1 MSLFKKAQSAVAH
14 NSKIPQLGNSDLKS
28 LQDLIHTEKAYVASN
43 AKMAVE
49 TQNTADALRVWA
61 SGEGDDLED
70 VLPKVAFLYE
80 HLSRA
85 ETRYNYYVST
95 MRLHLKSIRSR
106 EEKYAELKNRRR
118 SLLSKI
124 EGMERKL
131 AKMGPENK
139 DLAKVTSSLRE
150 LRSDMEVLNNEMA
163 HEEAALGDYK
173 RHTIAEALGLKSGGL
188 MELAEKTIVIAE
200 SCRLLVEEIPL
211 QPTMPGTQRA
221 PYRNEARTNRLLQEA
236 VRQLESIHF
245 EPRESQLNV
254 DRAQASPVSP
264 MAAQPRHDG
273 LDTGAGPDMSQ
284 TMLSTHPTV
293 PSATPGV
300 PAHGMQPLDDRE
312 QGSQGW
318 VAPEMPPADT
328 VSPPP
333 GLPTVH
339 ESQHDAYEWEE
350 PSRRYTNVASAPS
363 QPDLYQYVPDATSN
377 AVNDVIPSFP
387 PVPPSAPDVPVDDTT
402 EDRAYFE
409 GIGSTKALQEAA
421 ARGGGFPTMDT
432 YRHSQPEVSGLYMP
446 EASQVRAL
454 SPSGLRPVGAG
465 VPRSPSDTPAPPPP
479 PPHAMA
485 PEYGMPMSQ
494 SMPPSIPP
502 PSMSQ
507 SHMFPPSMPPSHM
520 PQPPMPPSHMPQPP
534 MPPSHMPQP
543 PMSHSHM
550 PPPPQSYTPSYGAAP
565 PYAPG
570 PPGPQMDA
578 PLGYGSVDA
587 PAAGPAMLAP
597 PTVSAPPE
605 PSVLVTAPPPASTES
620 SMPSALPS
628 YLASEAPPVD
638 SARPQPAMSSSG
650 YMPYMPTANTLP

>member
-28 LQDLIHTEKAYVASN
+28 LQELIHAEKAYVASN
-43 AKMAVE
+43 AKMAAE

-85 ETRYNYYVST
+85 ESRYNYYVST
-95 MRLHLKSIRSR
+95 MRLHLKSIRTR
-106 EEKYAELKNRRR
+106 EEKYAELKARRR

-124 EGMERKL
+124 EGIERKL

-173 RHTIAEALGLKSGGL
+173 RRTIAEALGLKSGGL
-188 MELAEKTIVIAE
+188 MELAEKAIVVAE

-211 QPTMPGTQRA
+211 QPTMPGSQRA

-236 VRQLESIHF
+236 VRQLESVHF

-254 DRAQASPVSP
+254 DRAQASPLSP
-264 MAAQPRHDG
+264 MVAQPRPDG
-273 LDTGAGPDMSQ
+273 LEMGAVPDTSQ
-284 TMLSTHPTV
+284 NMLSTNPSV

-318 VAPEMPPADT
+318 VAPEVPPADT
-328 VSPPP
+328 GSLAP

-339 ESQHDAYEWEE
+339 ESVHDAYEWEE
-350 PSRRYTNVASAPS
+350 PSRRYTNMTTAPS
-363 QPDLYQYVPDATSN
+363 QPDLHQYVPDAS
-377 AVNDVIPSFP
+377 AHDMNDVIPSFP
-387 PVPPSAPDVPVDDTT
+387 PVPPAPEVPLEDAT

-421 ARGGGFPTMDT
+421 ARSGGFPAMDT
-432 YRHSQPEVSGLYMP
+432 YSHGPPEMSGVYMP

-454 SPSGLRPVGAG
+454 SPSALRPVGPG
-465 VPRSPSDTPAPPPP
+465 LPSPLSDAPAPA
-479 PPHAMA
+479 PHLMA
-485 PEYGMPMSQ
+485 PEYGVMPQ
-494 SMPPSIPP
+494 PMPQPMHQLPP
-502 PSMSQ
+502 QPR
-507 SHMFPPSMPPSHM
+507 PPSMPPPMS
-520 PQPPMPPSHMPQPP
+520 PQPM
-534 MPPSHMPQP
+534 
-543 PMSHSHM
+543 
-550 PPPPQSYTPSYGAAP
+550 PSYGAP
-565 PYAPG
+565 PTYAPEPMG
-570 PPGPQMDA
+570 PPRDA
-578 PLGYGSVDA
+578 PFVQGSVDA
-587 PAAGPAMLAP
+587 HATSAMFAP
-597 PTVSAPPE
+597 PAPTE
-605 PSVLVTAPPPASTES
+605 PNVTVTAPPTTTENS
-620 SMPSALPS
+620 APSAVPS
-628 YLASEAPPVD
+628 YLVSESTVNGV
-638 SARPQPAMSSSG
+638 RPQPAMPSNG
-650 YMPYMPTANTLP
+650 YMSYLATTANTLS